1 MDLQTF
7 EQEEVAAS
15 MFGSAAAFLVPDTT
29 VTVNFAPDGRAVSG
43 VQHALMGWCC
53 IAGLIMPILNFSQTE
68 SSTTSSWHLMPCS
81 PMLL

>member
-43 VQHALMGWCC
+43 VQHALM
-53 IAGLIMPILNFSQTE
+53 AGVTLLASSCQ
-68 SSTTSSWHLMPCS
+68 SSTS
-81 PMLL
+81 PRLKAQQHHHGISCPAHPLLL